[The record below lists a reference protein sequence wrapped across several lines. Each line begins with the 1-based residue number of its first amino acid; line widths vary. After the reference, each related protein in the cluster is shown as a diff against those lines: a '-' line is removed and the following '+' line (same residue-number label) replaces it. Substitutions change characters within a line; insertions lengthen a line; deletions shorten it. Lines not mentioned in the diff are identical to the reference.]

1 MWSDFIFHRIRR
13 FICFALLATFVFAG
27 RALAVEPAS
36 IVVENAASNEPAQA
50 HYPTPIVSSFSGSYL
65 REMRNWV
72 RSAPSHK
79 STVEIF
85 SPQFISTST
94 WENGKTF
101 EAPRSSA
108 VDESAGVP
116 VSSSLENG
124 RSNHLSSFYDVKAID
139 KSTNSVEPIEDS
151 GALKERSMDTKS
163 DWQGSGRLSRFRR
176 KHDTSASSREI
187 HVLQGRANRRQRR
200 RKTEP
205 LSNGSMTSMDE
216 LEVKSDAELQKTMH
230 RTTMRTPTYGN
241 SSEVDLVTPAS
252 SLITHHSM
260 MHFPQ
265 HPVAPI
271 AQNLPPAPGSGI
283 YTGVDPSQS
292 SATSSTSSG
301 QANRNIT
308 TEQFEQLGCGFDLL
322 TQSCKD
328 VFQIGWCQQCADFG
342 NIFLHDCKCTS
353 VTALYSNAM
362 AAFASAAAAAGASA
376 AINANIANQT
386 LYAAA
391 HQAQQG
397 PQPQQPGV
405 GFAAQQP
412 YGTQQA
418 PPPPST
424 VYQPAAGYSQL
435 QQPHVVQPVQHQGQ
449 ILTLQT
455 PATFSSLPAP
465 QPTLPTLPNY
475 QPAEVIS
482 QQSQQSPTYFGVA
495 AQPSQVG

>member
-1 MWSDFIFHRIRR
+1 MWSNFVFHRLRH
-13 FICFALLATFVFAG
+13 FISFAFLAIFVFPG
-27 RALAVEPAS
+27 RSLAIEPAS
-36 IVVENAASNEPAQA
+36 IVVENAASNEPEQA
-50 HYPTPIVSSFSGSYL
+50 HYGTPIVSSFSGSYL
-65 REMRNWV
+65 REMRNLV
-72 RSAPSHK
+72 RSAPLHK

-94 WENGKTF
+94 WENGKKF
-101 EAPRSSA
+101 QAPRSSA
-108 VDESAGVP
+108 VDESGGVP

-176 KHDTSASSREI
+176 KHDTSANSREI

-205 LSNGSMTSMDE
+205 LSNGSMTPMDE

-241 SSEVDLVTPAS
+241 GSEVDLVTPAT
-252 SLITHHSM
+252 SLITHHP

-265 HPVAPI
+265 HQVAPI
-271 AQNLPPAPGSGI
+271 AQNLPPVPGSGI

-292 SATSSTSSG
+292 SMASSTSSG
-301 QANRNIT
+301 QGNRNIT

-328 VFQIGWCQQCADFG
+328 VFQIGWCHQCADFG
-342 NIFLHDCKCTS
+342 NVFLHDCKCTS

-405 GFAAQQP
+405 GFSAQQP
-412 YGTQQA
+412 YGNQQA
-418 PPPPST
+418 PLPPST

-435 QQPHVVQPVQHQGQ
+435 QQPHAVQPVQQQGP
-449 ILTLQT
+449 ILNLPT
-455 PATFSSLPAP
+455 PATFASLPAP
-465 QPTLPTLPNY
+465 QPTLPNY

-482 QQSQQSPTYFGVA
+482 QQSQQSPNYFGVA